1 MSSVS
6 ARLRASLRLRLAI
19 LGAAAL
25 LVVSAGG
32 LIAATSSNPGP
43 FTGCLSSKLGLMYN
57 IAQGATPKAACF
69 KGDTVV
75 TFSNAQGPAGP
86 TQTLHMQLVNNFN
99 VDALPNTT
107 TSGVAT
113 CPANTLLTGGGYWG
127 LGGAVP
133 GVEVIGDAPGQPPF
147 YPGINEWVVG
157 VTNTTPNDYF
167 FNVHALCASLGT

>member
-1 MSSVS
+1 VSGLS

-57 IAQGATPKAACF
+57 IAHGATPKAACF

-86 TQTLHMQLVNNFN
+86 TQALQVQVVSNLN
-99 VDALPNTT
+99 VDVPPHNGAG
-107 TSGVAT
+107 GVAE
-113 CPANTLLTGGGYWG
+113 CPPGWLLTGGGYWLAG
-127 LGGAVP
+127 DYDP
-133 GVEVIGDAPGQPPF
+133 GVSVNGSAPALPQYGQ
-147 YPGINEWVVG
+147 EWVVY
-157 VTNTTPNDYF
+157 VSNRSDTDHSF
-167 FNVHALCASLGT
+167 SVHADCASLVP